1 MFVKRFAGEK
11 ISTGIGK
18 VEGPD
23 QGWEES
29 GPSGS
34 DLGGRDR
41 NTTNATAPSRTA
53 RAQNVV
59 SSTTTESGRRGRR
72 SRRPPCRVTASVQ
85 NR

>member
-41 NTTNATAPSRTA
+41 NTTNATSPPHTA
-53 RAQNVV
+53 RALNAGHLGGVAD
-59 SSTTTESGRRGRR
+59 SDE
-72 SRRPPCRVTASVQ
+72 VTCELAD
-85 NR
+85 NGPLGT